1 MGALVD
7 TSVWIDAFH
16 SKSPD
21 AVKVMAAAV
30 IDRADAVL
38 CEPVY
43 LEFFRGVPD
52 SESKRAQ
59 GFFSTLPML
68 PTPPSLWR
76 DALPL
81 LRTCAKKGST
91 INILDALIAVIALK
105 NSATVVTFD
114 QDFLSLQQHCGVSVE
129 LLQRPT

>member
-1 MGALVD
+1 MAALID

-16 SKSPD
+16 PKSPD
-21 AVKVMAAAV
+21 EVKGLAAAA

-52 SESKRAQ
+52 SETKRAQ
-59 GFFSTLPML
+59 GFLSTLPML
-68 PTPPSLWR
+68 PTPPTLWR

-105 NSATVVTFD
+105 HAATVVTFD
-114 QDFLSLQQHCGVSVE
+114 RDFLSLQQHCGVSVE
-129 LLQRPT
+129 FLQRPA